1 MKGGEKARWVDEDM
15 ADYFIDKVK
24 NFIQKNK
31 ENPFFLYYGLHQPHV
46 PRAPHAR
53 FVGTTGM
60 GPRGDAIA
68 EADWCVGEVLEYLE
82 ELGLLEN
89 TLVIFSSDNGP
100 VLNDGYKDQAVELL
114 GSHTP
119 AGPLRGGK
127 YSLYDAGTHVP
138 FFAYWKGRIEPIT
151 SDALVCQMDLLAS
164 LSELVGYP
172 LQGEYD
178 SENILPAL
186 LGKST
191 KGRTELILE
200 ANGKLALR
208 MGDWAMI
215 PPYGGPERNLTGNE
229 LGNIPDFGLYNLK
242 EDVGQQ
248 ENLSSR
254 YPEKLKEMKVF
265 FFREAEGYYKP
276 NVGEIELK

>member
-1 MKGGEKARWVDEDM
+1 M
-15 ADYFIDKVK
+15 K

>member
-1 MKGGEKARWVDEDM
+1 
-15 ADYFIDKVK
+15 
-24 NFIQKNK
+24 
-31 ENPFFLYYGLHQPHV
+31 
-46 PRAPHAR
+46 
-53 FVGTTGM
+53 M

-68 EADWCVGEVLEYLE
+68 EADWCVGEVLNQLE
-82 ELGLLEN
+82 KLGLLEN

-114 GSHTP
+114 GDHTP

-127 YSLYDAGTHVP
+127 YSLFDAGTHVP
-138 FFAYWKGRIEPIT
+138 FFVYWKGKIQPVT
-151 SDALVCQMDLLAS
+151 SNALVCQMDLLAS
-164 LSELVGYP
+164 ISELVGRP
-172 LQGEYD
+172 LQGEFD

-229 LGNIPDFGLYNLK
+229 LGNIPDFGLYNLND
-242 EDVGQQ
+242 DVGQL

-254 YPEKLKEMKVF
+254 CPEKLEEMKAF
-265 FFREAEGYYKP
+265 FFQKTGVYYKSD
-276 NVGEIELK
+276 VKEIELK